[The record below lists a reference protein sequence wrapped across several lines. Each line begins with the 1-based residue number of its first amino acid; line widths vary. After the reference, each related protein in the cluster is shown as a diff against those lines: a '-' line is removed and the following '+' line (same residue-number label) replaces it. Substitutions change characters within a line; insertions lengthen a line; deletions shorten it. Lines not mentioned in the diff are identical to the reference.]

1 MQRLMKPRRTDFVRL
16 NPGIGQRDRVAIRS
30 MIAKLREA
38 RVFLK
43 DRGITEPRA
52 INKVPR

>member
-1 MQRLMKPRRTDFVRL
+1 MKQREPDTLTLD
-16 NPGIGQRDRVAIRS
+16 PGVGQRDRVAIRS